1 MNEFEQFGLLCLV
14 FLTVILFFFV
24 GGKHDDY

>member
-1 MNEFEQFGLLCLV
+1 MNEFEQFGLLSLV

-24 GGKHDDY
+24 GGKHDE